1 MTIDEATI
9 NYFKEMRMHRQD
21 DQIKTLI
28 ESWLEVMYKDHDID
42 NRDWIYNRDIIVDEF
57 YNAIFNGQDKK
68 TI

>member
-21 DQIKTLI
+21 DQIKILI

-57 YNAIFNGQDKK
+57 YNAIFNGQDKT

>member
-1 MTIDEATI
+1 MTLDEATI
-9 NYFKEMRMHRQD
+9 NYFKEMRMHRPD
-21 DQIKTLI
+21 DQIKHLI

-57 YNAIFNGQDKK
+57 YNAIFNGQDKT

>member
-57 YNAIFNGQDKK
+57 YNAIFNGQNK
-68 TI
+68 TTI